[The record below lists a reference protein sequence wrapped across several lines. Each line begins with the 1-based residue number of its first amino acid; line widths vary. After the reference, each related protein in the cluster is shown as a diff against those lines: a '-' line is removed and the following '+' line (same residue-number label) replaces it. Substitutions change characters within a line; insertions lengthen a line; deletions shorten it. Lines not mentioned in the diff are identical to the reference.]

1 MRMLCGAIRVVGLEM
16 LGVSLV
22 LWAIFA
28 VAGVAGESLG
38 LTAPRPLQQLRT
50 LLSLSPDP
58 ISNTHPRMM
67 SVSEDELAVSR
78 SVTPKHTAGRRT
90 LSHAD
95 HSPWPAKAVGN
106 RASVGDQ

>member
-38 LTAPRPLQQLRT
+38 LTAPRPLHQLRT
-50 LLSLSPDP
+50 LLSLRPDP
-58 ISNTHPRMM
+58 ISNTDPRTM
-67 SVSEDELAVSR
+67 SVSEEESAATL
-78 SVTPKHTAGRRT
+78 SVAKSHTAGRRT
-90 LSHAD
+90 LSQAD
-95 HSPWPAKAVGN
+95 NRPWPSKAVGN
-106 RASVGDQ
+106 RAAAGDQ